1 MTVTAVFVRVA
12 SVDEV
17 PAGTGKAVTVDGQQV
32 ALFNV
37 NGTFYAIDDTCT
49 HEEASLAAGAG
60 YGEIVAGP
68 EHGARFH
75 RPPGRGLSLP
85 AGVPGST
92 YQVKMGGRQV
102 LLLPGPPPAPRSP
115 RSSAPGGPR
124 SWCSPGARPR
134 PSTWWPTPG
143 AAPPSGPA
151 TRSSSPRWSTT
162 ATSCPG
168 SSWRRR
174 RGRS

>member
-60 YGEIVAGP
+60 YGEIVACPKDGGRLHLP
-68 EHGARFH
+68 T
-75 RPPGRGLSLP
+75 GRGLSL
-85 AGVPGST
+85 AAVVPGAT
-92 YQVKMGGRQV
+92 HQVKREDREVV
-102 LLLPGPPPAPRSP
+102 LS
-115 RSSAPGGPR
+115 
-124 SWCSPGARPR
+124 
-134 PSTWWPTPG
+134 
-143 AAPPSGPA
+143 
-151 TRSSSPRWSTT
+151 
-162 ATSCPG
+162 
-168 SSWRRR
+168 
-174 RGRS
+174 